1 MRHGLNGDL
10 GFSPEDRRENIRRVA
25 EVARLAFEHGMLVL
39 CAFISPF
46 AAGRQFARA
55 LLPEG
60 RFIEIYVHCDLD
72 EAIRRDPKGL
82 YAKARQGEIRSFTG
96 IDESYEQP
104 QTPEITLDT
113 ANHTPEEHVSEII
126 GYLQQNGLLVNL
138 IGTGR

>member
-46 AAGRQFARA
+46 AAGRQFART

-60 RFIEIYVHCDLD
+60 RFIEIYVQCDLE

-82 YAKARQGEIRSFTG
+82 YAKALQGEIREF
-96 IDESYEQP
+96 
-104 QTPEITLDT
+104 
-113 ANHTPEEHVSEII
+113 HR
-126 GYLQQNGLLVNL
+126 
-138 IGTGR
+138 GR